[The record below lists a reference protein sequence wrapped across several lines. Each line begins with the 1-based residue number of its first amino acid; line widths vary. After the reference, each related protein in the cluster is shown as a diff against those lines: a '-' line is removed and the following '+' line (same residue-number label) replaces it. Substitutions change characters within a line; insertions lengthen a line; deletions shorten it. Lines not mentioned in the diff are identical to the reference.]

1 MRNQIP
7 PKKNQVTQNKATEIM
22 AKIYPNLMKMMN
34 PQMKYVERIP
44 STMNIDKN
52 HTNVNHTQFARN
64 Q

>member
-1 MRNQIP
+1 
-7 PKKNQVTQNKATEIM
+7 M